1 MKILSLFRPEEIPPR
16 VRFEKLFSHLPAWAQ
31 KISIRGRPP
40 FARESLLRA
49 LIYQRLRGLA
59 SLTDLAFELENNPA
73 VAVACGFSMFH
84 RPPSRERFSRFLRT
98 TPHKDLED
106 LRKKLVTTLI
116 EEKTIT
122 GGVIALD
129 SCAIEANVRENNLKT
144 SVKDRFDKTKF
155 PRGDPD
161 ARLGVKIHFPQPFQ
175 PKVAF
180 YWGYRNHIIID
191 TESELPIYEI
201 TCPNDRDEKKVAVPM
216 LKEATALALPVSA
229 VTGDANYDC
238 EDILSYIALEMKA
251 HPVIPINPR
260 RPQND
265 SFRLQKDGVLCPA
278 NLPMHRKGRMTS
290 KGRVYLQH
298 SCPLHWDKAYRG
310 KYLLCPAGHP
320 KFVNQKGCNYLLRLS
335 PSIRDTIDYD
345 AQHFKTIY
353 NQRTSVERGFSRLLA
368 IAMQNP
374 TVVGLTATRNHC
386 TIAHITMLLV
396 ALAAHR
402 EGFPDKIRY
411 VKSFLPRY
419 LV

>member
-1 MKILSLFRPEEIPPR
+1 MRSLFQPEEIPPR
-16 VRFEKLFSHLPAWAQ
+16 VRFEKLFSHLPALIQ
-31 KISIRGRPP
+31 KTNVRGRPP
-40 FARESLLRA
+40 FAQEALLRA
-49 LIYQRLRGLA
+49 LIYQRLRGLP

-73 VAVACGFSMFH
+73 VTAACGFSVFQH
-84 RPPSRERFSRFLRT
+84 PPSRERFSRFLRT
-98 TPHKDLED
+98 TPHQNLEEI
-106 LRKKLVTTLI
+106 RINLVQTLI
-116 EEKTIT
+116 EDKVIS
-122 GGVIALD
+122 GGVLALD

-175 PKVAF
+175 PKVVF
-180 YWGYRNHIIID
+180 YWGYRNHIVID
-191 TESELPIYEI
+191 AESELPLLEI
-201 TCPNDRDEKKVAVPM
+201 THPNDRDEKKVAVPM
-216 LKEATALALPVSA
+216 LRETTALALPVSA
-229 VTGDANYDC
+229 VAGDANYDC

-260 RPQND
+260 GKQD
-265 SFRLQKDGVLCPA
+265 ASFRLQKDAVLCPA
-278 NLPMHRKGRMTS
+278 DLPMHRKGRMTS
-290 KGRVYLQH
+290 KGRTYLQY
-298 SCPLHWDKAYRG
+298 SCPLHWSKAYRG

-335 PSIRDTIDYD
+335 PSIRDTIDYGSH
-345 AQHFKTIY
+345 HFKTIY
-353 NQRTSVERGFSRLLA
+353 HQRSSVERGFSRLLA
-368 IAMQNP
+368 IAMQHP

-386 TIAHITMLLV
+386 TISHITMLLV

>member
-1 MKILSLFRPEEIPPR
+1 MKSLFLPEEIPPR
-16 VRFEKLFSHLPAWAQ
+16 VRFEKLFSHLPALTQQTNA
-31 KISIRGRPP
+31 RGRPP
-40 FARESLLRA
+40 FAREALLRA
-49 LIYQRLRGLA
+49 LIYQRLRGLLA
-59 SLTDLAFELENNPA
+59 LTDFAFELENNPA
-73 VAVACGFSMFH
+73 VQAACGFSAFQK
-84 RPPSRERFSRFLRT
+84 PPSRERFSRFLRA
-98 TPHKDLED
+98 TPHNDLENI
-106 LRKKLVTTLI
+106 RKNLVRTLI
-116 EEKTIT
+116 AEK
-122 GGVIALD
+122 VIIGEVVALD
-129 SCAIEANVRENNLKT
+129 SCTIEANVRQNNLKT

-175 PKVAF
+175 PKVVF
-180 YWGYRNHIIID
+180 YWGYRNHIVID
-191 TESELPIYEI
+191 TAAELPLYEV
-201 TCPNDRDEKKVAVPM
+201 THPNDRDEKKVAVPM
-216 LKEATALALPVSA
+216 LREIAALALPVSA

-251 HPVIPINPR
+251 HPVIPLNPR
-260 RPQND
+260 GRKDD
-265 SFRLQKDGVLCPA
+265 SFRLQKDAVLCPA
-278 NLPMHRKGRMTS
+278 DLPMHRKGRMTS
-290 KGRVYLQH
+290 KGRVYLQYT
-298 SCPLHWDKAYRG
+298 CPLHWDKAYRG

-335 PSIRDTIDYD
+335 PSIRDTIDYGS
-345 AQHFKTIY
+345 QHFKTVY
-353 NQRTSVERGFSRLLA
+353 NQRSSVERGFSRLLA

-374 TVVGLTATRNHC
+374 TVVGLAATRNHC

>member
-1 MKILSLFRPEEIPPR
+1 MKSLFQPEEIPPR
-16 VRFEKLFSHLPAWAQ
+16 VRFEKLFSHLPVLAQ
-31 KISIRGRPP
+31 KISARGRPP
-40 FARESLLRA
+40 FARDALLRA
-49 LIYQRLRGLA
+49 LIYQRLRGRA
-59 SLTDLAFELENNPA
+59 PLTDLAFELENNLS
-73 VAVACGFSMFH
+73 VAAACGFPMLQH
-84 RPPSRERFSRFLRT
+84 PPSRERFSFFLRT
-98 TPHKDLED
+98 TPHQDLED
-106 LRKKLVTTLI
+106 IRINLVRTLI
-116 EEKTIT
+116 EEK
-122 GGVIALD
+122 VISGDVLALD

-144 SVKDRFDKTKF
+144 SARDRFDKTKF
-155 PRGDPD
+155 QRGDPD
-161 ARLGVKIHFPQPFQ
+161 ARLGVKIHFPKPFQ
-175 PKVAF
+175 PKVMF

-191 TESELPIYEI
+191 TESELPLYQI
-201 TCPNDRDEKKVAVPM
+201 TYPNDRDEKKVAVPM
-216 LKEATALALPVSA
+216 LREIAALALSVSA

-251 HPVIPINPR
+251 QPVIPLNPR
-260 RPQND
+260 RTQND
-265 SFRLQKDGVLCPA
+265 SFRLQRDSVFCPA
-278 NLPMHRKGRMTS
+278 DLPMHRKGRMTS
-290 KGRVYLQH
+290 KGRVYLQY
-298 SCPLHWDKAYRG
+298 SCPLHWSKAYRG

-335 PSIRDTIDYD
+335 PSIRDTIDYGSRY
-345 AQHFKTIY
+345 FKTIY
-353 NQRTSVERGFSRLLA
+353 NERTSVERGFSRLLA